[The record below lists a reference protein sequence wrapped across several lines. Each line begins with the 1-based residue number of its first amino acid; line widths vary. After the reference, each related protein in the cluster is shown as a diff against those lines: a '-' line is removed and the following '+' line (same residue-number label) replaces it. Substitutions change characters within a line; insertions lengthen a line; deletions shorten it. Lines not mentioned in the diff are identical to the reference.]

1 MFTESGPSPKQN
13 SILEANAMNEKTKER
28 TDQPVLDHIERLV
41 EEEHKLYNQATLEQ
55 EDSARLAKIKVEL
68 DQCWD
73 LLRQRRARRE
83 FGQDPKAA
91 HVRAPD
97 VVENYEG

>member
-1 MFTESGPSPKQN
+1 MD
-13 SILEANAMNEKTKER
+13 ANAKSTS
-28 TDQPVLDHIERLV
+28 DQPVLSHIEKLV
-41 EEEHKLYNQATLEQ
+41 AEEHKLFNQGTLAE
-55 EDSARLAKIKVEL
+55 EDRSRLAKIQVEL

-91 HVRAPD
+91 HVRPPD